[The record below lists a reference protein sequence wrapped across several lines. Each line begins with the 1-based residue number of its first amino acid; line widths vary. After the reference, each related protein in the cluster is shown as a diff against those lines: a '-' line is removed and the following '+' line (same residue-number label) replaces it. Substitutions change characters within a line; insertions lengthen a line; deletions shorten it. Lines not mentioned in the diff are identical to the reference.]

1 MMKSALEDLR
11 QESRLKMW
19 QKFDI
24 EGIVD
29 KEFDPKGQTV
39 NVKFCCEI
47 LRRLKSKYPS
57 QTSREM
63 VQQLLGPKS

>member
-19 QKFDI
+19 QKIDI

-29 KEFDPKGQTV
+29 KEFVPQGQTV

-47 LRRLKSKYPS
+47 LWRLKSKYPS

-63 VQQLLGPKS
+63 LQQLLGPM